1 MAMDRQKA
9 ELIRAQ
15 VNNSF
20 SAILRRP
27 RASPMPLHGRQRVRE
42 AVRDRC
48 AAAGLDTSAWIDR
61 LDGKHPGIARR
72 RHTERGN
79 D

>member
-1 MAMDRQKA
+1 V
-9 ELIRAQ
+9 I
-15 VNNSF
+15 
-20 SAILRRP
+20 
-27 RASPMPLHGRQRVRE
+27 
-42 AVRDRC
+42 
-48 AAAGLDTSAWIDR
+48 AAPQPDMDTSAWIDR